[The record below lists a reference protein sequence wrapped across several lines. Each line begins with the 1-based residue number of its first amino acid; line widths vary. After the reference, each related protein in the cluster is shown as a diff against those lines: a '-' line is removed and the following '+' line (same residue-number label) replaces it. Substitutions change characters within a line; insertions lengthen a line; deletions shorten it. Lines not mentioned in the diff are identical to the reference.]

1 MSNFEFTRELP
12 WREIALLRTIKII
25 GAFLRL
31 LLKVWQLEEYHSHVP
46 GERGDILPIILCVVL
61 TLQKYVFSPNYPYY
75 L

>member
-1 MSNFEFTRELP
+1 MF
-12 WREIALLRTIKII
+12 KII

-46 GERGDILPIILCVVL
+46 GERVDIFAHYIVVL
-61 TLQKYVFSPNYPYY
+61 TLRKYVFSPNYPYY